1 MNGPVGQAAG
11 ERRAPEPGETL
22 LVVDADRAM
31 LEEVTAV
38 LVAEGFDPIPASS
51 LDEAFAVLE
60 SRRVDMVLLDIRSLM
75 ARGIDA
81 YEALKGRYPDLPVV
95 VTAHQA

>member
-1 MNGPVGQAAG
+1 MNDAPAG
-11 ERRAPEPGETL
+11 DRREPRPGETL

-31 LEEVTAV
+31 LDEVISI
-38 LVAEGFDPIPASS
+38 LRGEGFDPLPAAS
-51 LDEAFAVLE
+51 LDEAFAVLAAH
-60 SRRVDMVLLDIRSLM
+60 RVDMVLLDIRSLM

-81 YEALKGRYPDLPVV
+81 YEALKERYPDLPVV